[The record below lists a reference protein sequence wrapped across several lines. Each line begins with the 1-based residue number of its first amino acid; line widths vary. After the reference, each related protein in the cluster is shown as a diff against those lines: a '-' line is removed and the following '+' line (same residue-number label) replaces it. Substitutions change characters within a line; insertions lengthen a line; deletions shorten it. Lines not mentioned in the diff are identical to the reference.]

1 MMATLVASVRATL
14 LRWLKLV
21 PTLFK
26 HDPLFRYASIAAVL
40 ALILIAVSIG
50 QDVSGRSALSGTG
63 NRTGSAATAPERV
76 GQNGVV
82 PATGLET
89 TEPPVPGSPGVPTPT
104 KDASPPAIAPGRSLN
119 GIDVAPAPR
128 DSFGTIPQGDKPR

>member
-1 MMATLVASVRATL
+1 MMASVRAAL
-14 LRWLKLV
+14 LRRLKLV
-21 PTLFK
+21 PSLFRN
-26 HDPLFRYASIAAVL
+26 DPLFRYASIAAVL

-50 QDVSGRSALSGTG
+50 QDMSGRSALSGTG

-76 GQNGVV
+76 RQNGVV

-89 TEPPVPGSPGVPTPT
+89 TVPPVPGSPDMPAPTE
-104 KDASPPAIAPGRSLN
+104 DASPPAIAPGRPLN
-119 GIDVAPAPR
+119 GIDVAPGPR